1 MNGTKIEFSMVLN
14 FGCIGMHEVDVS
26 GKYYSST
33 HSTEYLIAPEAASF
47 EDVQV
52 YFTFPSE
59 FDGKLQDVSILRMS
73 SVNLV
78 SLLDLDTHDLINEK
92 ADEVYGNNY
101 D

>member
-33 HSTEYLIAPEAASF
+33 HSTEYLIAPEASAF
-47 EDVQV
+47 EDVEV

-59 FDGKLQDVSILRMS
+59 YDGTPREVSILRMS

-78 SLLDLDTHDLINEK
+78 SLLTADVRDLINEK
-92 ADEVYGNNY
+92 ADEVF
-101 D
+101 